1 MLRFLHIRNIA
12 VIEDLEVEF
21 GPGLNV
27 ITGETGSG
35 KSIVIDAVGLLAGA
49 RASAELIRTGES
61 KATVEGLFEVP
72 ADSPVWGLLREQG
85 LEGIDPADGLLV
97 RREIAAS
104 GSGRCAVGGQLVTSA
119 FLRRLGESLVEIHGQ
134 HDTRL
139 LLQPRYHLEL
149 LDAFH
154 GRADLLR
161 EVAELSRRIGA
172 AREERD
178 RLVREEQ
185 ARLQRLDLLNFQ
197 VADIEAAGLRDR
209 EEEKLHEERQILSNA
224 EKLYQ
229 AATDGYAALYENEGS
244 VLGEL
249 GKLGQRLEEA
259 AAIDSRLA
267 RPAEALQAC
276 RFQIED
282 AAFAL
287 RDYAGAIEYDERR
300 LDEIENR
307 LLSLDRLKR
316 KYGASVGQVL
326 EHLGQI
332 RAERD
337 QLLKSDERK
346 AALEKELAELAAEY
360 RRKAEEL
367 SSRRREA
374 AAAVEKGMVRHLGE
388 LAMTGTR
395 FRIDLRPA
403 NGGDSCPPAGLDAAE
418 FLASPNVGEDLR
430 PLHKIASG
438 GELSRMTLALKLI
451 LKSEPDAALI
461 FDEIDA
467 GIGGGTAEVV
477 GQKLRRAAA
486 ANQTFCVTHVPQIAA
501 LADHHYRVE
510 KKVAKGRTATRI
522 HRLDDEPRVEELARM
537 LGGVKLT
544 EITRRHARELLEKR

>member
-49 RASAELIRTGES
+49 RASAELIRTGEA
-61 KATVEGLFEVP
+61 KATVEGHFEVP
-72 ADSPVWGLLREQG
+72 AGSPVWGILREQG
-85 LEGIDPADGLLV
+85 LDGIDPADGLLI
-97 RREIAAS
+97 RRELSAS

-119 FLRRLGESLVEIHGQ
+119 FLRRLGENLVEIHGQ

-139 LLQPRYHLEL
+139 LLQPRYHLDL
-149 LDAFH
+149 LDALH
-154 GRADLLR
+154 GQGGLVR

-172 AREERD
+172 AREERE

-185 ARLQRLDLLNFQ
+185 TRLQRLDLLNFQ

-229 AATDGYAALYENEGS
+229 AANDGYAALYENEGA

-249 GKLGQRLEEA
+249 GKLAQRLEEA
-259 AAIDSRLA
+259 AAIDPRLA

-282 AAFAL
+282 AAFTL

-316 KYGASVGQVL
+316 KYGASVDQVL
-326 EHLGQI
+326 EYLRQI

-346 AALEKELAELAAEY
+346 ASLEKDLAALAGEY

-367 SSRRREA
+367 SAKRREA

-395 FRIDLRPA
+395 FRVDLRPA
-403 NGGDSCPPAGLDAAE
+403 NGGDACPPAGLDAAE

-430 PLHKIASG
+430 PLQKIASG

-451 LKSEPDAALI
+451 LKSEPDATLI

-522 HRLDDEPRVEELARM
+522 QRLDDEPRVEELARM

-544 EITRRHARELLEKR
+544 DITRRHARELLEKR